1 MKEWMK
7 GLPDT
12 IKLSQINLA
21 GTHNSGAFKV
31 KFSFFSKC
39 QNMTI
44 AEQLNSGL
52 RFFDIRVE
60 KLGDEL
66 KLVHAIA
73 DCKNPEKPTKPL
85 LLRSVVKT
93 FKKFLAENPS
103 EVILF
108 SFNRDD
114 GAGSEETF
122 DLFFEKYLSDD
133 ALWYKENR
141 IPTLKEVRGKIV
153 LLNRCHIDKSN
164 ENYTDMNT
172 GVNLSN
178 WVYQKDNTERIY
190 ERAELLGRDNSLTG
204 KSFMVQD
211 LYGLTPQK
219 KWSLAIEPFI
229 KNPPESE
236 DILISFFSCISALY
250 NPRSSAGY
258 INKRL
263 AGVTLENTKK
273 YGWIILD
280 YPTTDFIKKVIDSN
294 F

>member
-1 MKEWMK
+1 MRSWMK
-7 GLPDT
+7 SLPDT
-12 IKLSQINLA
+12 IKLSQINLP

-31 KFSFFSKC
+31 NLSYFSKC

-44 AEQLNSGL
+44 ADQLNSGL

-60 KLGDEL
+60 KLEDEL
-66 KLVHAIA
+66 KLVHGVT
-73 DCKNPEKPTKPL
+73 DCKNPEKPAKPL
-85 LLRSVVKT
+85 LLRYVVKT
-93 FKKFLAENPS
+93 LKNFLSENPS

-114 GAGSEETF
+114 GASSEETF

-133 ALWYKENR
+133 TLWYKENR

-153 LLNRCHIDKSN
+153 LLNRCHLDKNN
-164 ENYTDMNT
+164 EIYTDMNT
-172 GVNLSN
+172 GINLTN
-178 WVYQKDNTERIY
+178 WVYQKDNTDRIY
-190 ERAELLGRDNSLTG
+190 EYAELLGKDKNLTG
-204 KSFMVQD
+204 TDFMVQD

-219 KWSLAIEPFI
+219 KWQLAIAPFI
-229 KNPPESE
+229 KNPPEA
-236 DILISFFSCISALY
+236 DGILISFFSCITTIY
-250 NPRSSAGY
+250 NPRRSAKY

-263 AGVTLENTKK
+263 AGVTLDSTKK

-280 YPTTDFIKKVIDSN
+280 YPTKDFIKKVIDSN